1 MNRSLGKIERREKT
15 GLVLKSTEVDQQAAH
30 VVLDLDC
37 TADRNTTDGVIPGI
51 FLVQVS
57 RSAFKLPA
65 GMTYET
71 WGEERKYKEELVR
84 QLFPGQRI
92 KWVEPDDL
100 DADGN
105 VIAFKLVESEHE
117 KFEDNHEFPVI
128 GNIEISGE
136 RFWTNEFGYLTIKY
150 EDNVSVMPG
159 YKYKALIRL
168 VVDQV
173 NWTLKPS
180 FSRFISIEGGSPE
193 YESKSLF
200 CLSPSTTVPLD
211 DSSEE
216 DIGRDGGGMHIRQK
230 YKSKPYKTVYMPNLE
245 FVYQGI
251 AVSPW
256 SLVGTECAEK
266 NAGIYKK
273 KRIIVPIRKGE
284 PLQVGSI
291 YLFNIVHCTE
301 PTLCVT
307 NFTPAEIVKEISKPI
322 TESNRPLAIVRPS
335 EKYPGIFTAG
345 VSKHDDFY
353 GLVDDPLNLLQFFK
367 LLGFKNIQVGLDDT
381 DNIFYLYDGS
391 PFRFRI
397 AEVVQNDFQ
406 EHVDKALAID
416 MLQLEYE
423 TGIAISE
430 SEVCTAKY
438 SGITFH
444 LDFRFRNKFPIGAS
458 IRFHANWSERQQ
470 KFMISA
476 FTIIEDEPL
485 PYVRKR
491 LYKETNELVIAIR
504 VRAKISAFRRFLE
517 CEEFGLVENRY
528 TLSLND
534 IQGDQFFI
542 WVMRSYKPPSE
553 RYKYRLARTPFE
565 VCAIGEYEPGIR
577 HIDDVAIA
585 ILVYVISSIRRA
597 QHHIAVRCISSAV
610 RLRSR
615 PTISLFEVVV
625 AGISVATGIIL
636 LSSFKATLLL
646 RS

>member
-1 MNRSLGKIERREKT
+1 MSQPLGKIERREKT
-15 GLVLKSTEVDQQAAH
+15 GLVLKLTEVDQQAAH

-37 TADRNTTDGVIPGI
+37 TADRDTTDEVIPGI
-51 FLVQVS
+51 FLVRIS

-71 WGEERKYKEELVR
+71 WGEERKEELVR

-105 VIAFKLVESEHE
+105 VIAFKLIESKHD
-117 KFEDNHEFPVI
+117 KFEDNHEASFPIV
-128 GNIEISGE
+128 GNVEIPGE

-168 VVDQV
+168 VIDQV

-180 FSRFISIEGGSPE
+180 FSRFVSIEGGSPK

-200 CLSPSTTVPLD
+200 CLSPSTMVPLD
-211 DSSEE
+211 DNSEE
-216 DIGRDGGGMHIRQK
+216 DIGRDEGGMHIRQK
-230 YKSKPYKTVYMPNLE
+230 YKSKPYKAVYMPNME

-284 PLQVGSI
+284 PLQVGST
-291 YLFNIVHCTE
+291 YLFNIVHRTE

-307 NFTPAEIVKEISKPI
+307 NFTPAEIVKEMSKPI
-322 TESNRPLAIVRPS
+322 TENNRPLAIVRPS

-353 GLVDDPLNLLQFFK
+353 GLVDDPLNFLQFFK

-423 TGIAISE
+423 IGIAISE
-430 SEVCTAKY
+430 NEVCTAKY
-438 SGITFH
+438 PGITFH
-444 LDFRFRNKFPIGAS
+444 LDLRFRNKFPIGAS
-458 IRFHANWSERQQ
+458 VRFHANWSERQQ
-470 KFMISA
+470 
-476 FTIIEDEPL
+476 
-485 PYVRKR
+485 
-491 LYKETNELVIAIR
+491 IAIR

-565 VCAIGEYEPGIR
+565 VCAIGEYEPENR
-577 HIDDVAIA
+577 HID
-585 ILVYVISSIRRA
+585 
-597 QHHIAVRCISSAV
+597 
-610 RLRSR
+610 
-615 PTISLFEVVV
+615 E
-625 AGISVATGIIL
+625 
-636 LSSFKATLLL
+636 
-646 RS
+646 